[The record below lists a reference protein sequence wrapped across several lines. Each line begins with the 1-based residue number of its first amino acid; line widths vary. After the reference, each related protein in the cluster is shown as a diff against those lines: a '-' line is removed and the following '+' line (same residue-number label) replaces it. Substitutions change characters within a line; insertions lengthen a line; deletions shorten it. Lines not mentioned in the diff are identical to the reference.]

1 MDDLTTF
8 QPFRFVG
15 HDKQV
20 TKAGKDYLAFGM
32 GRHACPGMENHFI
45 GSQQQLHTSIDL
57 RSLVCYPRN
66 QGDAF
71 NPYPALQNIARR

>member
-45 GSQQQLHTSIDL
+45 GSQQQLLT
-57 RSLVCYPRN
+57 Y
-66 QGDAF
+66 
-71 NPYPALQNIARR
+71 